1 MSSKLKAQYIITQCI
16 LYLIAPVASFIV
28 SLRFYKNT
36 ISQVFFVLF
45 AFYFGYQTDVLMDL
59 ENHYLN
65 GFLRQMQ
72 IGFLEA
78 MHDPECTYLGS
89 EPYHFIF
96 KWFVGLFSTSSRFF
110 AGCAAAVYA
119 SVFLFFLN
127 QYKQFVNNKLQAT
140 QLLVLLGI
148 IFTVEYYWYLGLRY
162 WTGAFFFLAFYSK
175 YIFTHK
181 RKYIFISCLCVL
193 FHFAHIAIVAALA
206 INWLFGNKKFILYTL
221 ILFSFAVRL
230 SYNRIDY
237 ILAKLPFVEYYV
249 KSNYLDPTKQEASEE
264 KTVYFREEGNIIY
277 QNRSNIIL
285 FTLFILFFFI
295 WKKRKDIF
303 KTTYHSFFT
312 FLLSLIPIVNLAYP
326 SLILYDRTFKLLL
339 VTAFCYAFLLLQ
351 NPYTYWINKKI
362 GINVLLS
369 LIVIFSLFTAIVQ
382 QRDTLLNMELWFSN
396 LFIIP
401 N

>member
-1 MSSKLKAQYIITQCI
+1 MTSKVKAQYIITQGI

-59 ENHYLN
+59 ENHYTN

-72 IGFLEA
+72 IGLLQA
-78 MHDPECTYLGS
+78 VHDPECLYLGE

-119 SVFLFFLN
+119 SVFLFFIN
-127 QYKQFVNNKLQAT
+127 QYKQFFNNKLRIT
-140 QLLVLLGI
+140 QLLVFLGI

-175 YIFTHK
+175 YVLTQK
-181 RKYIFISCLCVL
+181 RKYIFISCLCIL
-193 FHFAHIAIVAALA
+193 FHFAHLAIVAALV

-221 ILFSFAVRL
+221 IVISFAFRF
-230 SYNRIDY
+230 SYNRLDN
-237 ILAKLPFVEYYV
+237 ILEKLPFAENYV
-249 KSNYLDPTKQEASEE
+249 KANYLDPTKQEASEE
-264 KTVYFREEGNIIY
+264 KAAYFREEGNIIY

-285 FTLFILFFFI
+285 FALLILFFFI
-295 WKKRKDIF
+295 WKSHKNIF

-312 FLLSLIPIVNLAYP
+312 FLLSFIPVVNMAYS

-339 VTAFCYAFLLLQ
+339 VMAFCYAFLILQ
-351 NPYTYWINKKI
+351 NPCTYWINKKV
-362 GINVLLS
+362 GINILLS
-369 LIVIFSLFTAIVQ
+369 MTVLFSLLTAIVQ
-382 QRDTLLNMELWFSN
+382 QRDTLLDMELWFSN
-396 LFIIP
+396 LFITS